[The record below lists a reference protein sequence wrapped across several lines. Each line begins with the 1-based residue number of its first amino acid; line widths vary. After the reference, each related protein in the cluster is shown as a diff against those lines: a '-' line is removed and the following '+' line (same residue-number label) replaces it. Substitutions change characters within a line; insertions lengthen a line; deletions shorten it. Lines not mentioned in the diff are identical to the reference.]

1 VPPELHHP
9 DLPELPLSLGPVPPP
24 PGERRAAPSLLTRV
38 RETLS
43 AYLPLLL
50 MTALAL
56 GTWWLVRNS
65 PVSTGP
71 SMAGASHHVPDYTL
85 DRFTMQRFDATGALK
100 VVIEGEHL
108 RHFPDDD
115 IMEVESIRV
124 VDTEPDGRRMTAT
137 ARQGRARGDGSE
149 VWLDGEAQVVAE
161 QPGEPPIQINGEHLR
176 ANPKARR
183 VESDSPVTVQQGSNR
198 FEADGMNY
206 DHETRLLTLL
216 GHAHGLYQPATN
228 VRRK

>member
-1 VPPELHHP
+1 
-9 DLPELPLSLGPVPPP
+9 
-24 PGERRAAPSLLTRV
+24 
-38 RETLS
+38 
-43 AYLPLLL
+43 
-50 MTALAL
+50 
-56 GTWWLVRNS
+56 
-65 PVSTGP
+65 
-71 SMAGASHHVPDYTL
+71 
-85 DRFTMQRFDATGALK
+85 
-100 VVIEGEHL
+100 
-108 RHFPDDD
+108 
-115 IMEVESIRV
+115 
-124 VDTEPDGRRMTAT
+124 MTAT